1 MTREQANA
9 IRTIIEDWIPP
20 VLRDSRLFYWLA
32 RAVVGGSIDRNC
44 MVRLKAGLWSERELA
59 RYYMEELEIK
69 RARLSATSENSEACI
84 RRICT
89 DILGSSACDMG
100 AGSGYLLGRIRE
112 ARPEL
117 EQLIGVDVA
126 LAAEA
131 DWGQWIEA
139 SLGALPF
146 ADAAIDTV
154 VCTHTLEHVID
165 LTAALRE
172 LRRVTA
178 RRLIVVVPRE
188 RPYYWSFN
196 PHLHFFPYPH
206 SLMLALRPHG
216 DHAIE
221 AIGRDLYY
229 REDRPA

>member
-9 IRTIIEDWIPP
+9 IRTILEDWIPP

-32 RAVVGGSIDRNC
+32 RSLLGDAMDRNC
-44 MVRLKAGLWSERELA
+44 MVRLKAGQWSERDLM

-69 RARLSATSENSEACI
+69 RARLTQTSENSEACI
-84 RRICT
+84 RRICE
-89 DILGSSACDMG
+89 DIVGPTACDMG
-100 AGSGYLLGRIRE
+100 AGSGYLLGRIRD
-112 ARPEL
+112 ARPDL
-117 EQLIGVDVA
+117 AQLVGVDVA
-126 LAAEA
+126 LAKDA

-139 SLGALPF
+139 SLEALPF
-146 ADAAIDTV
+146 PDRSIDTV

-165 LTAALRE
+165 LQTALSE

-188 RPYYWSFN
+188 RPYYWTFN

-206 SLMLALRPHG
+206 SLMLAMRPEG
-216 DHAIE
+216 E
-221 AIGRDLYY
+221 YVLESIGRDLYY
-229 REDRPA
+229 REERSD